1 MTPENAA
8 IWQHLQSLYE
18 RNKAPVAFI
27 DESYRFSRGVEGPD
41 FYLMAG
47 SVIESDLIAQIRM
60 KLDELVGVDYW
71 HTTDAFARH
80 DLDKI
85 RELLDYC
92 ANHLHQY
99 FVFVGGLGPEATLES
114 YRRQCF
120 FQLLTRL
127 EYQGC
132 YLIVFEKRKRLSE
145 TNGDLALIKLGKS
158 NGFLSRD
165 LRVLP
170 ASPASEHLLWA
181 PDLASWA
188 LRRMLAAQDARWL
201 RLVLGT
207 ATFVDASPVKEK
219 KPGRAAAKGPGPEDL
234 VGLKGEENP
243 RSSSASMPW
252 GGDKVQSISKAL
264 ENQGEPLIEPNVLA
278 QLIDSRFKF

>member
-8 IWQHLQSLYE
+8 IWEHLQSLYA

-47 SVIESDLIAQIRM
+47 SVMESDLVVHIRT

-71 HTTDAFARH
+71 HTTDAFSRQ
-80 DLDKI
+80 DLEKI
-85 RELLDYC
+85 KELLHYC
-92 ANHLHQY
+92 ANHLHQF
-99 FVFVGGLGPEATLES
+99 FVFVGDLGPEAPLES
-114 YRRQCF
+114 YRRHCF
-120 FQLLTRL
+120 LQLMAKLEDHGCRL
-127 EYQGC
+127 M
-132 YLIVFEKRKRLSE
+132 VFEKRKRLSE
-145 TNGDLALIKLGKS
+145 TNADLALIKLGKS
-158 NGFLSRD
+158 NGLLSRE

-188 LRRMLAAQDARWL
+188 LRRRLAAQDARWL
-201 RLVLGT
+201 RLALGT
-207 ATFVDASPVKEK
+207 VTVVDASPLKEK

-234 VGLKGEENP
+234 VGPEGEENP
-243 RSSSASMPW
+243 RSSNDSMPW
-252 GGDKVQSISKAL
+252 GGDKVQSIFRSL
-264 ENQGEPLIEPNVLA
+264 NNQAEPLIDPRTLD
-278 QLIDSRFKF
+278 QLIASGFKI